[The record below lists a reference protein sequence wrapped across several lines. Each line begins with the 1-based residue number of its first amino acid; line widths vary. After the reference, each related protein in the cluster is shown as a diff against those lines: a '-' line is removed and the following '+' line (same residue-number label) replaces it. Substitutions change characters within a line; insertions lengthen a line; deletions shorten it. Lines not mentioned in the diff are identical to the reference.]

1 MLVLDEKKIR
11 KGKPISLPY
20 QGSKGKIC
28 KQIVEII
35 KQNFGTD
42 KTIYDVFG
50 GGGAITYE
58 CILNGLV
65 VVYNDFNTYITEVH
79 KNLKTYPKE
88 KLIDLMISRDEF
100 QRIRQLPEK
109 TWLDEFKLLLNSFG
123 NKKRTYM
130 YNKVYSDFKY
140 NLSLDIYKQH
150 GFENYKQSDL
160 FLNASKEY
168 DEKYRLKDESRFGYN
183 QIEIIGRLNR
193 VYSVIDKNVN
203 FTIKN
208 EDYRYFSDVENSI
221 LYLDPP
227 YENSTVEGYEGTG
240 DFDSQAFYDW
250 AYEMSKKNVVIISS
264 YTVSDDR
271 FDVVY
276 EFEKARST
284 LNVNGAGEC
293 EKLFMVTKLQE
304 RFLKKPPVYDFF
316 DIV

>member
-1 MLVLDEKKIR
+1 MLVLDETKIR
-11 KGKPISLPY
+11 SGKPVSLPY

-42 KTIYDVFG
+42 KTVYDIFG

-58 CILNGLV
+58 CILNGLN

-79 KNLKTYPKE
+79 KNLRTYPKE
-88 KLIDLMISRDEF
+88 KIIDLMISRDEF
-100 QRIRQLPEK
+100 HRIKQLHEK

-123 NKKRTYM
+123 NKRNTYM

-140 NLSLDIYKQH
+140 ELALKIWEKY
-150 GFENYKQSDL
+150 GFEDYKKTDL
-160 FLNASKEY
+160 FLNAEKEFNK
-168 DEKYRLKDESRFGYN
+168 KYRLKDESRFGCN

-203 FTIKN
+203 FSIKN

-227 YENSTVEGYEGTG
+227 PMKTRQLEDMKELVILIPKRFMIGLMKCQRKMWLSFPVTLFRTIGLMSFIDLIKQEAPLALMVLVNVKNFSW
-240 DFDSQAFYDW
+240 SQNC
-250 AYEMSKKNVVIISS
+250 KNV
-264 YTVSDDR
+264 
-271 FDVVY
+271 F
-276 EFEKARST
+276 
-284 LNVNGAGEC
+284 
-293 EKLFMVTKLQE
+293 
-304 RFLKKPPVYDFF
+304 
-316 DIV
+316 

>member
-1 MLVLDEKKIR
+1 MLVLDETKIR
-11 KGKPISLPY
+11 SGKPISLSY

-42 KTIYDVFG
+42 KTVYDIFG

-58 CILNGLV
+58 CLLNGLD
-65 VVYNDFNTYITEVH
+65 VVYNDLNTYITEVH
-79 KNLKTYPKE
+79 KNLKTYPRE

-100 QRIRQLPEK
+100 HRIRQLPEK

-123 NKKRTYM
+123 NKRNTYM

-140 NLSLDIYKQH
+140 NLALDIWKTC
-150 GFENYKQSDL
+150 GFENYKNSDL
-160 FLNASKEY
+160 FLKAQKEF
-168 DEKYRLKDESRFGYN
+168 DEKYKLKDESRFGIN

-193 VYSVIDKNVN
+193 VYSIIDKNPI
-203 FTIKN
+203 FAIKN

-227 YENSTVEGYEGTG
+227 YENTVVDGYAGTG
-240 DFDSQAFYDW
+240 DFDSKAFYNW
-250 AYEMSKKNVVIISS
+250 AYEMSKKNVVMISS

-276 EFEKARST
+276 KFENARST
-284 LNVNGAGEC
+284 LGTNGAGEC
-293 EKLFMVTKLQE
+293 EKLFMVTELQE
-304 RFLKKPPVYDFF
+304 RFLIKPPIHNFF

>member
-1 MLVLDEKKIR
+1 MLVLDETKIR
-11 KGKPISLPY
+11 KGKPVSLPY
-20 QGSKGKIC
+20 QGSKRKIC

-42 KTIYDVFG
+42 KTVYDIFG

-58 CILNGLV
+58 CILNGLN

-79 KNLKTYPKE
+79 KNLRTYPKE

-100 QRIRQLPEK
+100 HRIKQLPEK

-123 NKKRTYM
+123 NKRNTYM
-130 YNKVYSDFKY
+130 YNKVCSDFKY
-140 NLSLDIYKQH
+140 ELALKIWEKY
-150 GFENYKQSDL
+150 GFEDYRKTDL
-160 FLNASKEY
+160 FLNAEKEFN
-168 DEKYRLKDESRFGYN
+168 EKYRLKDESRFGYN

-193 VYSVIDKNVN
+193 YYSVIDKNIN
-203 FTIKN
+203 FSIKN

-240 DFDSQAFYDW
+240 DFDSKAFYDW

-284 LNVNGAGEC
+284 LGINGAGEC
-293 EKLFMVTKLQE
+293 EKLFMVTELQE
-304 RFLKKPPVYDFF
+304 RFLKKDPVYNFF
-316 DIV
+316 EIV